1 MCDRRLIIAGF
12 SACMQRSL
20 AHAARIRRRP
30 AHNHIW
36 VHAWPC
42 ALSLR
47 AREQLTYSMNAFG
60 RSLGSCAT
68 DQLSMWYGSGHAVG
82 DASMAVVAVFS
93 W

>member
-1 MCDRRLIIAGF
+1 VCVRSPIAQQ
-12 SACMQRSL
+12 SYTVVVVV
-20 AHAARIRRRP
+20 RRP
-30 AHNHIW
+30 A
-36 VHAWPC
+36 
-42 ALSLR
+42 ALR
-47 AREQLTYSMNAFG
+47 APAREQLTYSMNAFG